1 MPPNPPT
8 DIGLG
13 LMWWSARN
21 PPADPTVS
29 LSGRTVLIT
38 GANVGLG
45 LEAAV
50 KTAALGAKGLIL
62 GVRSLQ
68 KGEDTK
74 RQICQRTGYD
84 PNKVRYYE
92 LDMSRFASVE
102 SFAKTVEENEPR
114 VDAAILNAGT
124 VTPAFVLSPEGYETT
139 LQVNVLSTAL
149 LGVLLLPQLQKSATI
164 SGKASHLEFVG
175 SVAHHRVKASQFDL
189 SPERSIIDQ
198 ANSKSFFG
206 LTVNYH
212 VSKLLLM
219 YVMEGLVQATRTPG
233 CEPNVI
239 ITNVCPCLCRTN
251 LGRDFGSPMKLA
263 NYLFHLPFARTAEEG
278 SRTLVS
284 GITLGPEANG
294 EFWSHDRLYKKGD
307 LVTSAEGKAL
317 QKRVWKEIVDIL
329 IKNVPDLDG
338 HLSRLRGQ

>member
-1 MPPNPPT
+1 MPSNPPT
-8 DIGLG
+8 NIGLG
-13 LMWWSARN
+13 LVWWSARN

-50 KTAALGAKGLIL
+50 KIAALGAKGLIL

-124 VTPAFVLSPEGYETT
+124 VAPAFVLSPEGYETI

-164 SGKASHLEFVG
+164 SGTASHLEFVG
-175 SVAHHRVKASQFDL
+175 SVAHHSVKASQFDL

-198 ANSKSFFG
+198 VNSKSFFG

-219 YVMEGLVQATRTPG
+219 YVMEGLVQATTTRMPG
-233 CEPNVI
+233 RGEPNVI

-294 EFWSHDRLYKKGD
+294 EFWSHDILY
-307 LVTSAEGKAL
+307 
-317 QKRVWKEIVDIL
+317 
-329 IKNVPDLDG
+329 P
-338 HLSRLRGQ
+338 